1 MAKGFR
7 QKAGVDLTE
16 TFSPVAK
23 PTTIRIVLSLAI
35 QFNWP
40 IRQRD
45 VNNAFLNRE
54 LKEDVYMYQQRG
66 FVDSQHPD
74 YVCRLHKLL
83 YGLKQAP
90 RARFERFT
98 THLTLVGCIAS
109 SADPSLFVWQSEHTF
124 IILLLYKDDIIVTG
138 INPFAL

>member
-54 LKEDVYMYQQRG
+54 LKEDVYMYQQ
-66 FVDSQHPD
+66 
-74 YVCRLHKLL
+74 
-83 YGLKQAP
+83 
-90 RARFERFT
+90 
-98 THLTLVGCIAS
+98 
-109 SADPSLFVWQSEHTF
+109 
-124 IILLLYKDDIIVTG
+124 
-138 INPFAL
+138 

>member
-7 QKAGVDLTE
+7 QKTGVDLTE

-54 LKEDVYMYQQRG
+54 LKEDVYMYQQ
-66 FVDSQHPD
+66 
-74 YVCRLHKLL
+74 
-83 YGLKQAP
+83 
-90 RARFERFT
+90 
-98 THLTLVGCIAS
+98 
-109 SADPSLFVWQSEHTF
+109 
-124 IILLLYKDDIIVTG
+124 
-138 INPFAL
+138 